1 MKHDTSSTAQGGGGS
16 FKDRK
21 LSERWAVVMHGLQ
34 SELMDRKV
42 VGVVRFRVVAGTSPT
57 TAGCSVVYCTECSCS
72 CSCSSCCSRSVVVVV
87 VVVVAAAVVAVATAG
102 VVEVVQVVEVGVG
115 VGGGVVS
122 SSSSSSRGS
131 SSSSSRSQ

>member
-87 VVVVAAAVVAVATAG
+87 VVAAAVVAVATAG

-122 SSSSSSRGS
+122 SSSSSSSRGS